1 MPTGTYLGNYGAL
14 IRLIAPF
21 CQITLTPSR
30 FGSKSLVQQKWIYHV
45 LCSTKHSCNLIDPP
59 SFSGE
64 PHQQLP
70 THHITCYYID
80 HFTSFP
86 PLLLLTVAP
95 NSIVFAFRVHPNH
108 IMDATAPSHPY
119 YPRTASIPTYVANE
133 SSVLRL
139 LMTFGLMVGV
149 VIGLAYWQTIQSPL
163 RLRPIDRFAV
173 MWFALCWYFPSRD
186 AVSVCVPACCGNKAN
201 TWLS

>member
-1 MPTGTYLGNYGAL
+1 
-14 IRLIAPF
+14 
-21 CQITLTPSR
+21 
-30 FGSKSLVQQKWIYHV
+30 
-45 LCSTKHSCNLIDPP
+45 
-59 SFSGE
+59 
-64 PHQQLP
+64 
-70 THHITCYYID
+70 
-80 HFTSFP
+80 
-86 PLLLLTVAP
+86 
-95 NSIVFAFRVHPNH
+95 
-108 IMDATAPSHPY
+108 MDATTPSHPY